1 VGNFAQIA
9 LEPAEYGRTIK
20 GTVRTVPGSGNNISV
35 HIPAGTGI
43 VRIDGA
49 IGINA
54 QCRTIYRSVPQPEEY
69 FAQTLVG
76 FLHGLVR
83 PFGELNRSAI
93 RISTSPVDT
102 AKMKFFQEYRSKP
115 LVAFVADM
123 NTFSNNVIA
132 EQLVHLLGKEKEAE
146 MFDYELGRDRIY
158 EAIKSTF
165 KAEVVIRD
173 GSGLSRENRLS
184 ASLLAH
190 LIRAAVLS
198 PEFGVEFERSFA
210 VTGRTGT
217 LFSRKFSIPPYHLRA
232 KTGSLT
238 GVNGLAGTLV
248 PHSGEKIVFAVIQN
262 STKSRSRALEE
273 ERRFIESLY
282 KNY

>member
-1 VGNFAQIA
+1 
-9 LEPAEYGRTIK
+9 
-20 GTVRTVPGSGNNISV
+20 
-35 HIPAGTGI
+35 
-43 VRIDGA
+43 
-49 IGINA
+49 
-54 QCRTIYRSVPQPEEY
+54 
-69 FAQTLVG
+69 
-76 FLHGLVR
+76 
-83 PFGELNRSAI
+83 
-93 RISTSPVDT
+93 
-102 AKMKFFQEYRSKP
+102 MKFFQEYRSKP